1 MVKKNGLFSFVSNKM
16 TQSASISILRS
27 EFDDFLFSRIGKDK
41 NDTPLNV
48 LSALARSG
56 IDPWQEAAELARLPR
71 ETATQRLASSIAALP
86 DRPSAYLEHEA
97 TAARLIA
104 LLPPKTGS
112 EILTGGTLAND
123 SDVTKFRAGICMS
136 VVLIAFTLVAQWI
149 VASRQPAPVGNVDVS
164 ASSAALRVPSPGSG
178 P

>member
-1 MVKKNGLFSFVSNKM
+1 MA
-16 TQSASISILRS
+16 QSASISVLGS
-27 EFDDFLFSRIGKDK
+27 EFDDFLFSRIGNDK

-86 DRPSAYLEHEA
+86 DRPSAHLEHET

-104 LLPPKTGS
+104 LLPRQTSS
-112 EILTGGTLAND
+112 EILTGETLAND
-123 SDVTKFRAGICMS
+123 GDVTKFRAGICMS
-136 VVLIAFTLVAQWI
+136 VVLITFTLVAQW
-149 VASRQPAPVGNVDVS
+149 VAASRQTTPVGNVDAS
-164 ASSAALRVPSPGSG
+164 TSSAALRMPSPNAG
-178 P
+178 PDD